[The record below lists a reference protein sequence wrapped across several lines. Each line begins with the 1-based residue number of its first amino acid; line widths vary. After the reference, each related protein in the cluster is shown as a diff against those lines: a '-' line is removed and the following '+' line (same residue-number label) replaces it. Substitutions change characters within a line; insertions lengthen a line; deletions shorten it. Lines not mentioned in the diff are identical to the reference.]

1 MIVERRYKMDTD
13 MFGKVKLFQS
23 ADCNQL
29 SRPQS
34 FFNLQMWH
42 CFGDGLCLEGS
53 DVLGMTDIS
62 WLQLSLICFVWCEGH
77 TKIGDQANLFFLE
90 KNLSNLEKA
99 MYDELFLLNLDL

>member
-1 MIVERRYKMDTD
+1 

-23 ADCNQL
+23 GDCNQL

-34 FFNLQMWH
+34 FYNLQMWH

-53 DVLGMTDIS
+53 DVLGMTDIY
-62 WLQLSLICFVWCEGH
+62 WLQLSLICFAWCEGH

-90 KNLSNLEKA
+90 KNIFLILKKA
-99 MYDELFLLNLDL
+99 MYDEHFLLNLDL